1 MKSFK
6 KRILAAGLALAVVA
20 SIGGATVFASIY
32 SPQATDPSTIC
43 GYGVTGKSDV
53 KYNTAYAYTSY
64 GGYADTVSVESTYIY
79 YDNVHRIHK
88 TETKRNGH
96 YRSARV
102 EFTVPAGCT
111 SISISSNHYLSKGGQ
126 RWYAETY
133 DNNQA

>member
-32 SPQATDPSTIC
+32 SPQTTDPSTIC

-79 YDNVHRIHK
+79 YDN
-88 TETKRNGH
+88 GH